1 MGIQKVKKK
10 KRGISYRSQTS
21 LSQSQ
26 VWNGNVKENCFQ
38 TALVKHEME
47 IRTNFS

>member
-10 KRGISYRSQTS
+10 GEELVNRSQTS

-26 VWNGNVKENCFQ
+26 VWNGNVKENSFQ

>member
-10 KRGISYRSQTS
+10 KGEELVNRSQTS

-26 VWNGNVKENCFQ
+26 VWNGNVKKSIASKQ
-38 TALVKHEME
+38 
-47 IRTNFS
+47 S